1 MASKKI
7 DLTPTAAQ
15 RSLSGTRV
23 DAALKALPGI
33 SATDLKRDFANVFRN
48 LGPRGSIAVVN
59 HRQTRAVIVGV
70 EEYVE
75 LLKLRESVLG
85 SLEAEF
91 GRRFAA
97 MQTPDATSAADRL
110 FSATPSELGAAAVAA
125 SAPPQLQ
132 KADA

>member
-1 MASKKI
+1 MASKEI

-59 HRQTRAVIVGV
+59 HRHP
-70 EEYVE
+70 
-75 LLKLRESVLG
+75 K
-85 SLEAEF
+85 EF
-91 GRRFAA
+91 LARQCG
-97 MQTPDATSAADRL
+97 
-110 FSATPSELGAAAVAA
+110 
-125 SAPPQLQ
+125 
-132 KADA
+132 